1 VPRRSRKRLTVAGIA
16 IRVLVFVA
24 GSLLVGFLTVFLE
37 AELGVYLPR
46 HFSVSIAVG
55 LAVAFTFWLLKL
67 LKHPPLLLRDVS
79 PLAAGLCAGL
89 GVHIARLWLR

>member
-1 VPRRSRKRLTVAGIA
+1 MARKKRLTPGGIA
-16 IRVLVFVA
+16 LRIFFFVA
-24 GSLLVGFLTVFLE
+24 GSLLIGWLTVFLD

-55 LAVAFTFWLLKL
+55 AAVAITFWLLRL
-67 LKHPPLLLRDVS
+67 LKHPPMFLKDVH
-79 PLAAGLCAGL
+79 PLAAGLCAGM